1 MKIVTSFTLF
11 ILAITVNPLATASSD
26 TKLAENNIAVSA
38 FQSCVNISHDINR
51 LACFDKLSSTL
62 KLKNE
67 AETFSSVKSLVQV
80 SSEISSKST
89 VPAAIETTP
98 VSSSHKESDFAK
110 EHLKKTKTEKAQ
122 EVTSITTTVKKLKKL
137 VRGQWIIYLEN
148 GQKWQQKDT
157 TKMKL
162 KVGDTIRLKKGA
174 MSAVYLYKAGSHK
187 NIRVKRL
194 L

>member
-1 MKIVTSFTLF
+1 MRRVTSFTLF
-11 ILAITVNPLATASSD
+11 ILAITVNSLATASSD
-26 TKLAENNIAVSA
+26 TKLTGNSIAIST
-38 FQSCVNISHDINR
+38 FQSCVNIGNDIAR
-51 LACFDKLSSTL
+51 LACFDKLSNTL
-62 KLKNE
+62 KLKNIL
-67 AETFSSVKSLVQV
+67 ASSSVKSTTQV
-80 SSEISSKST
+80 SSETLSKT
-89 VPAAIETTP
+89 TIPAAIATTP
-98 VSSSHKESDFAK
+98 VSISQKESDFAK
-110 EHLKKTKTEKAQ
+110 EHLKKTDTEKAK

-137 VRGQWIIYLEN
+137 VRGQWVIYLEN

-174 MSAVYLYKAGSHK
+174 MSAVYLYKADSHK